1 VVLNTPS
8 RKERA
13 AAIADGLFAP
23 LAKREL
29 LAGLGEVVNKKV
41 PLTSIERN
49 PRQPRQSVD
58 ETSAEFQDLV
68 GSIRQQGLIQPISL
82 WQLDED
88 EDRYVVI
95 AGERRWRAFKR
106 LAEENPADYSR
117 IPATVTVLDGEQPEA
132 RALMMGLIENVVRED
147 LKDGE
152 RADALAR
159 LKGSTGWTYEQIA
172 QRMGMGVSRVVALA
186 SIARHEVV
194 REAIDEG
201 SLTQKQAILIGQGVR
216 DPELAAELVAAA
228 QGLDERQTRAV
239 VQFARAASAEVSA
252 AERVRVAAEQV
263 ALGVVVPDV
272 SVPPDQSSSLPR
284 RRGSPTPLTPPFVWR
299 ATATGQMEG
308 MYNARGLQ
316 LTSVLA
322 KGRGHAWELRDAL
335 VDAVIAFR
343 DSCARTPGTS
353 DEWEAL
359 RSALS
364 EAVEGERFDGSR
376 GRG

>member
-1 VVLNTPS
+1 MAVNTPS

-13 AAIADGLFAP
+13 AAVADGLFAP

-159 LKGSTGWTYEQIA
+159 LKQSTGWAYEEIA

-186 SIARHEVV
+186 SIARHDTV
-194 REAIDEG
+194 RIAVDEG
-201 SLTQKQAILIGQGVR
+201 VINQKQAIALGQGVK
-216 DPELAAELVAAA
+216 DPELARGLVEMVR
-228 QGLDERQTRAV
+228 GLTEGQTRAV
-239 VQFARAASAEVSA
+239 IRAARGTTGTTRERLSA
-252 AERVRVAAEQV
+252 AR
-263 ALGVVVPDV
+263 GVVGEAVTGSPAVLDAPEVLNLTGTPLGDLVGRDV
-272 SVPPDQSSSLPR
+272 SRTELANAIVATCDQL
-284 RRGSPTPLTPPFVWR
+284 GLWTLV
-299 ATATGQMEG
+299 TGHV
-308 MYNARGLQ
+308 R
-316 LTSVLA
+316 
-322 KGRGHAWELRDAL
+322 
-335 VDAVIAFR
+335 
-343 DSCARTPGTS
+343 
-353 DEWEAL
+353 
-359 RSALS
+359 
-364 EAVEGERFDGSR
+364 
-376 GRG
+376 

>member
-1 VVLNTPS
+1 MVVNTPS

-13 AAIADGLFAP
+13 AAVADGLFAP

-41 PLTSIERN
+41 PLTSIEPN

-88 EDRYVVI
+88 QERYLVI
-95 AGERRWRAFKR
+95 AGERRWRAFRR
-106 LAEENPADYSR
+106 LAEEDPADYSR

-159 LKGSTGWTYEQIA
+159 LKDSTGWTYEQIA

-194 REAIDEG
+194 REAVDDG
-201 SLTQKQAILIGQGVR
+201 RLTQKQAILIGQGVR
-216 DPELAAELVAAA
+216 EPEVAAELTRVV
-228 QGLDERQTRAV
+228 QGLDEKATRAV
-239 VQFARAASAEVSA
+239 VRAARVPRRGRPA
-252 AERVRVAAEQV
+252 ADRVA
-263 ALGVVVPDV
+263 
-272 SVPPDQSSSLPR
+272 
-284 RRGSPTPLTPPFVWR
+284 
-299 ATATGQMEG
+299 
-308 MYNARGLQ
+308 
-316 LTSVLA
+316 
-322 KGRGHAWELRDAL
+322 DAL
-335 VDAVIAFR
+335 AEHGVAVVGASPR
-343 DSCARTPGTS
+343 PACPG
-353 DEWEAL
+353 AQ
-359 RSALS
+359 
-364 EAVEGERFDGSR
+364 VEGPVVLNETSLSAVRPRLELMARDEFAAMLWRVCEETGIWPQR
-376 GRG
+376 P

>member
-13 AAIADGLFAP
+13 AAVADGLFAP

-159 LKGSTGWTYEQIA
+159 LKESTGWTYEQIA

-186 SIARHEVV
+186 SIARHEPV
-194 REAIDEG
+194 RRAVDDG
-201 SLTQKQAILIGQGVR
+201 TLTQKQAILIGQGVKE
-216 DPELAAELVAAA
+216 PELARHLVNAVA
-228 QGLDERQTRAV
+228 GLDERATRAV
-239 VQFARAASAEVSA
+239 MQIARDAPAESGP
-252 AERVRVAAEQV
+252 AERVENAAAAVAAQGV
-263 ALGVVVPDV
+263 AVLGATPARLATGRPLRGTTRRATEDV
-272 SVPPDQSSSLPR
+272 DTIVLAHTALSSLMAKDVVTR
-284 RRGSPTPLTPPFVWR
+284 QEIV
-299 ATATGQMEG
+299 
-308 MYNARGLQ
+308 NAIRETCDQ
-316 LTSVLA
+316 LDLWPEV
-322 KGRGHAWELRDAL
+322 LRDNPA
-335 VDAVIAFR
+335 AA
-343 DSCARTPGTS
+343 
-353 DEWEAL
+353 E
-359 RSALS
+359 
-364 EAVEGERFDGSR
+364 
-376 GRG
+376 

>member
-1 VVLNTPS
+1 MAVNTPS

-13 AAIADGLFAP
+13 AAVADGLFAP

-159 LKGSTGWTYEQIA
+159 LKESTGWTYEQIA

-186 SIARHEVV
+186 SIARHESV
-194 REAIDEG
+194 RLAVDDG

-216 DPELAAELVAAA
+216 EPELAAELVPAVK
-228 QGLDERQTRAV
+228 GLDERSTRV
-239 VQFARAASAEVSA
+239 VIRAARRPDPGRPA
-252 AERVRVAAEQV
+252 AERVAAAVQAVDHRVAV
-263 ALGVVVPDV
+263 LGASPRADAPADSQDRADKTVVVLN
-272 SVPPDQSSSLPR
+272 STSLRMVEPRVLQMPR
-284 RRGSPTPLTPPFVWR
+284 RDFAQMLQQICDE
-299 ATATGQMEG
+299 TGIWP
-308 MYNARGLQ
+308 
-316 LTSVLA
+316 V
-322 KGRGHAWELRDAL
+322 
-335 VDAVIAFR
+335 
-343 DSCARTPGTS
+343 
-353 DEWEAL
+353 
-359 RSALS
+359 RSQ
-364 EAVEGERFDGSR
+364 V
-376 GRG
+376 

>member
-1 VVLNTPS
+1 MAVNTPS
-8 RKERA
+8 RKDRA
-13 AAIADGLFAP
+13 AAVADGLFAP

-159 LKGSTGWTYEQIA
+159 LKQSTGWTYEQIA

-186 SIARHEVV
+186 SIARHEPV
-194 REAIDEG
+194 RQAVDDGTI
-201 SLTQKQAILIGQGVR
+201 TQKQAILIGQGIR
-216 DPELAAELVAAA
+216 DRELAAELVEAVG
-228 QGLDERQTRAV
+228 GLDERVTRAV
-239 VQFARAASAEVSA
+239 VKAARRPHPGRAPAA
-252 AERVRVAAEQV
+252 RVAAAVEEV
-263 ALGVVVPDV
+263 RHGIALAGAGPRNAT
-272 SVPPDQSSSLPR
+272 QATQLRSS
-284 RRGSPTPLTPPFVWR
+284 
-299 ATATGQMEG
+299 TAPSTI
-308 MYNARGLQ
+308 
-316 LTSVLA
+316 
-322 KGRGHAWELRDAL
+322 KLRE
-335 VDAVIAFR
+335 
-343 DSCARTPGTS
+343 T
-353 DEWEAL
+353 AL
-359 RSALS
+359 RAVRPQVS
-364 EAVEGERFDGSR
+364 EMDRDDFATMLRLVCAETGIWPRQA
-376 GRG
+376 

>member
-1 VVLNTPS
+1 MAVNTPS

-13 AAIADGLFAP
+13 AAVADGLFAP

-159 LKGSTGWTYEQIA
+159 LKESTGWTYEQIA

-194 REAIDEG
+194 REAVDQG
-201 SLTQKQAILIGQGVR
+201 ALTQKQAILIGQGVR
-216 DPELAAELVAAA
+216 EPELAAELVPAVK
-228 QGLDERQTRAV
+228 GLDEHRTRAV
-239 VQFARAASAEVSA
+239 IRAARRPDPGRPA
-252 AERVRVAAEQV
+252 AERVAAAVQAVDHRVAV
-263 ALGVVVPDV
+263 LGASRRTNGAADSQDLDEETVVVLN
-272 SVPPDQSSSLPR
+272 STSLRMVEPRVLQMPR
-284 RRGSPTPLTPPFVWR
+284 RDFAQMLQQICDE
-299 ATATGQMEG
+299 TGIWP
-308 MYNARGLQ
+308 
-316 LTSVLA
+316 V
-322 KGRGHAWELRDAL
+322 
-335 VDAVIAFR
+335 
-343 DSCARTPGTS
+343 
-353 DEWEAL
+353 
-359 RSALS
+359 RSQ
-364 EAVEGERFDGSR
+364 V
-376 GRG
+376 

>member
-1 VVLNTPS
+1 VVVNTPS

-13 AAIADGLFAP
+13 AAVADGLFAP

-41 PLTSIERN
+41 PLTSIEPN

-88 EDRYVVI
+88 QERYLVI
-95 AGERRWRAFKR
+95 AGERRWRAFRR
-106 LAEENPADYSR
+106 LAEEDPADYSR

-159 LKGSTGWTYEQIA
+159 LKDSTGWTYEQIA

-194 REAIDEG
+194 REAVDDG
-201 SLTQKQAILIGQGVR
+201 RLTQKQAILIGQGVR
-216 DPELAAELVAAA
+216 EPEVAAELTRVV
-228 QGLDERQTRAV
+228 QGLDEKATRAV
-239 VQFARAASAEVSA
+239 VRAARVPRRGRPA
-252 AERVRVAAEQV
+252 ADRVA
-263 ALGVVVPDV
+263 
-272 SVPPDQSSSLPR
+272 
-284 RRGSPTPLTPPFVWR
+284 
-299 ATATGQMEG
+299 
-308 MYNARGLQ
+308 
-316 LTSVLA
+316 
-322 KGRGHAWELRDAL
+322 DAL
-335 VDAVIAFR
+335 AEHGVAVVGASPR
-343 DSCARTPGTS
+343 PACPG
-353 DEWEAL
+353 AQ
-359 RSALS
+359 
-364 EAVEGERFDGSR
+364 VEGPVVLNETSLSAVRPRLELMARDEFAAMLWRVCEETGIWPQR
-376 GRG
+376 P